1 MPSLA
6 GGLRTR
12 EEAMSVKFETLRAPW
27 PLTLP
32 AQPVIDTAANA
43 RPRLDSI
50 DLLRG
55 LVMVLMA
62 LDHTRDFFGASGM
75 NPRDVADPALFL
87 TRWITHYCAPIFILL
102 AGTSAYLY
110 GARGRST
117 AEISRFLITRGFWL
131 MLLEFTIVRLG
142 WTFDMGLDH
151 FVTQVIWAIGASMV
165 VLAGLVWLPRAA
177 ISAIGL
183 AVIVGHNAFDG
194 VTASDFGA
202 YGWIWNFLH
211 EPKLLTLAPG
221 SQLYAL
227 YPLIPWAG
235 VMAAGYALGPVFLL
249 DAKVRR
255 RLLLDLGAAITVAFV
270 VLRLSNVYGD
280 PAPWAVQETGLSTVL
295 SVLNVEKY
303 PPSLLYL
310 MMTLGPALMLLALF
324 ERVRGDLAQ
333 WITTFG
339 RVPLLYYVAHIFLI
353 HALAV
358 VLALVA
364 IGDATWLIGGL
375 PSAKPADYGLP
386 LPGVY
391 AVWLMVVVAL
401 YPLCAW
407 FAQLKRRRSEWWWSY
422 L

>member
-1 MPSLA
+1 
-6 GGLRTR
+6 
-12 EEAMSVKFETLRAPW
+12 MSVKFETLRAPW

-202 YGWIWNFLH
+202 YGWIRNFLH

-310 MMTLGPALMLLALF
+310 MMTLGPALMLLAAF
-324 ERVRGDLAQ
+324 EHSHGRLARMLAV
-333 WITTFG
+333 FG
-339 RVPLLYYVAHIFLI
+339 QVPFFFYVVHIYVI

-358 VLALVA
+358 AAGVVTTGTLTGNPDIGLSLGGIYLVWLLVLAL
-364 IGDATWLIGGL
+364 LL
-375 PSAKPADYGLP
+375 PA
-386 LPGVY
+386 
-391 AVWLMVVVAL
+391 
-401 YPLCAW
+401 CRW
-407 FAQLKRRRSEWWWSY
+407 FAGIKARGNGWWWSY